1 MVFLFPNILSAR
13 IAAATLFV
21 IAANFSLCRPALAQG
36 WVEPTIVL
44 NTSPGGFAPYTY
56 MDSNHASH
64 GILYDVAHRILKKLG
79 YRVMTSEVPRKR
91 VELQLMSGEL
101 DATPRAIEW
110 SEHARDFVFTDPII
124 RVRSALAIRVDSG
137 YTTVKELHGHRIGT
151 RLGYVYTVLTREFA
165 SGQLIRSDA
174 TSDLSMLK
182 MLQAKRVEAA
192 LVDESAARWLF
203 QREGIKDV
211 RFLLESVDNGVELRL
226 MFAPQRRALVKDFNH
241 ELSTLKRSGELAH
254 IIARYTDP

>member
-1 MVFLFPNILSAR
+1 M
-13 IAAATLFV
+13 
-21 IAANFSLCRPALAQG
+21 
-36 WVEPTIVL
+36 
-44 NTSPGGFAPYTY
+44 
-56 MDSNHASH
+56 
-64 GILYDVAHRILKKLG
+64 
-79 YRVMTSEVPRKR
+79 
-91 VELQLMSGEL
+91 
-101 DATPRAIEW
+101 
-110 SEHARDFVFTDPII
+110 
-124 RVRSALAIRVDSG
+124 
-137 YTTVKELHGHRIGT
+137 
-151 RLGYVYTVLTREFA
+151 TREFA
-165 SGQLIRSDA
+165 SGQLVRSDA

-211 RFLLESVDNGVELRL
+211 RFLPESVDNGVELRL